1 MIWSVLCF
9 AAVNQQALSIVHA
22 VVWSACLFLP
32 IPRRTAYMWRPYIEP
47 SRLRRKSRGVVAL
60 ERLERLLHSKPGR
73 RAFAV
78 IVTVLKL
85 ATMFLFGQYLAQ
97 TPLSIGSFV
106 LGVLLLA
113 EAHTSDAMEAA
124 EEHEHAKWVSF
135 FMSLVATLVLFWWVL
150 LYPPMPHTDALFA
163 LIVAWFLCG
172 LWSSILTEQRF
183 LAPGPVHLTSTY
195 DLDIGS
201 AP

>member
-9 AAVNQQALSIVHA
+9 AVNQQALSILHA
-22 VVWSACLFLP
+22 VVWSVCLFLP

-47 SRLRRKSRGVVAL
+47 SRLHRKSRAVVAL

-78 IVTVLKL
+78 TVPALKL
-85 ATMFLFGQYLAQ
+85 ATMFVFAQYLTQ
-97 TPLSIGSFV
+97 TPLGIGSFV
-106 LGVLLLA
+106 TGVLLLFVA
-113 EAHTSDAMEAA
+113 QTSDAMEAA
-124 EEHEHAKWVSF
+124 DEHESAKWVFFVSF
-135 FMSLVATLVLFWWVL
+135 VAIMVLNLWMLTYPLVPYRTTL
-150 LYPPMPHTDALFA
+150 HALFA
-163 LIVAWFLCG
+163 VWLLCSF
-172 LWSSILTEQRF
+172 WSSVLTEQRF